1 MTLRRDEAINI
12 NIKSKEDS
20 EVRVVEIN
28 GVIDT
33 GTTLILDEHLAG
45 LLREN
50 CFKILINMSEVSYV
64 SSAGWGLFVSLLQ
77 KTREHDGD
85 IKLFAMK
92 YEVRNVFN
100 MLAFHNLILTYE
112 TEEEALAAF
121 RQA

>member
-1 MTLRRDEAINI
+1 MTLRREEAINI
-12 NIKSKEDS
+12 NIRHKEDS
-20 EVRVVEIN
+20 EITVVEIR

-33 GTTLILDEHLAG
+33 GTTLILDEYLSG

-50 CFKILINMSEVSYV
+50 CFKILINMLEVTYV

-112 TEEEALAAF
+112 TEEEAVAAF
-121 RQA
+121 GQA

>member
-12 NIKSKEDS
+12 NIRRKEDS
-20 EVRVVEIN
+20 EITVVEVR

-33 GTTLILDEHLAG
+33 GTTLILDEYLSG

-50 CFKILINMSEVSYV
+50 YFKILINMLEVTYV

-77 KTREHDGD
+77 KTREQDGD

-92 YEVRNVFN
+92 YEVSNVFN

-112 TEEEALAAF
+112 TEQEAVAAF
-121 RQA
+121 R

>member
-1 MTLRRDEAINI
+1 MILRRDEAINI
-12 NIKSKEDS
+12 NIRRKEDS
-20 EVRVVEIN
+20 EITVVEIR

-33 GTTLILDEHLAG
+33 GTTLILDEYLSG

-50 CFKILINMSEVSYV
+50 CFKILVNMEEVTYV

-85 IKLFAMK
+85 IKLFAMR

-100 MLAFHNLILTYE
+100 MLAFHNLILTYA
-112 TEEEALAAF
+112 TEEEAVTAF
-121 RQA
+121 GKA